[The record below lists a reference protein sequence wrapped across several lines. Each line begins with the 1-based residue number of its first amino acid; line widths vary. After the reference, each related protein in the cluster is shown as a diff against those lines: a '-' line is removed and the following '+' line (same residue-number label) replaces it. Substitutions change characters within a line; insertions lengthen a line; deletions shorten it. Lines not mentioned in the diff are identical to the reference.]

1 MSVAIVLTLR
11 RCSKISS
18 CNLEAEFLVLS
29 ISNPVMLNH
38 WCHLEVDIYC
48 FCSSRRYVRSWPWAS
63 GNKGGG
69 RGFVSRGTFLCVLS
83 WCIWTLPTAPW
94 CWDFYFLALVPLP
107 TPFFLKKGGGPG
119 YSVLSVLS
127 RGKFY
132 HLLFR
137 KYKSGLVTRV
147 SNSQRI

>member
-29 ISNPVMLNH
+29 ISNSVTLNH

-63 GNKGGG
+63 GNKGGEEG
-69 RGFVSRGTFLCVLS
+69 LCQEGHFSVSFLLHLNFS
-83 WCIWTLPTAPW
+83 NST
-94 CWDFYFLALVPLP
+94 LALGFLFLSTCSPP
-107 TPFFLKKGGGPG
+107 HPFLFEERGWAKIVCSLCSIKREFL
-119 YSVLSVLS
+119 SS
-127 RGKFY
+127 
-132 HLLFR
+132 LF
-137 KYKSGLVTRV
+137 S
-147 SNSQRI
+147 